1 MTVKGLENIGII
13 QETGI
18 QKRINAHSTC
28 QVSLFLENDETLSK
42 LKGKV
47 GMEVCIEDEDRIYMR
62 GTVREI
68 SFDRVFSGSRVAIHI
83 VSFSDKVDR
92 NRNRRV
98 FQNTRK
104 KYGDIISELNS
115 GACCFQITDHA
126 LAELQEPLLILQE
139 DRTDFEFVR
148 SIAQNCGRYL
158 FVNDTDRKCILSI
171 GVDCGA
177 ESRKLSEENV
187 IKYSAVLTETNEKIR
202 IKTHEYLEFGKT
214 MAYEGQ
220 VYVIIAVTICH
231 KNGSTEFEY
240 TLEKKNGKVMSD
252 RDYISTWLGRA
263 KVTDTADPEHM
274 GRIQVSFLEY
284 EDSTEKDK
292 MWIPYLPC
300 LTEKEQGIVLIPG
313 SGEIVHV
320 FCKRG
325 VCYSDGCVRETA
337 LAEKIRDIAGRSIL
351 LKDKYI
357 SFQEEKAELEAFAGR
372 IRIEE
377 GEFMLS
383 NADGGIKIEKDRM
396 LIKNGNSKLNMNDSL
411 IQLLA
416 DRNIDIKS
424 DRINFDGE
432 SKISAKTSSFDVG

>member
-13 QETGI
+13 QEIGI
-18 QKRINAHSTC
+18 QKKINTHSIC

-42 LKGKV
+42 LKEKIGV
-47 GMEVCIEDEDRIYMR
+47 EVCIEDEDRIYMR
-62 GTVREI
+62 GAVREI
-68 SFDRVFSGSRVAIHI
+68 SFDRVFSGSRAVIHI
-83 VSFSDKVDR
+83 VSFSDKADR

-98 FQNTRK
+98 FQNTKK
-104 KYGDIISELNS
+104 KYSDIISELNS
-115 GACCFQITDHA
+115 DACFFQITDQE

-177 ESRKLSEENV
+177 EGRKLSEENV

-202 IKTHEYLEFGKT
+202 IKTHDYLEFGKT

-220 VYVIIAVTICH
+220 VYVITAVTICH

-240 TLEKKNGKVMSD
+240 TLEKQNGKMSD

-300 LTEKEQGIVLIPG
+300 LTEKEQGIVLIPE
-313 SGEIVHV
+313 SGETVHV
-320 FCKRG
+320 FCKGG

-337 LAEKIRDIAGRSIL
+337 LAEKIRDVAGRSIL

-357 SFQEEKAELEAFAGR
+357 SFQDKKAELEVFAGK
-372 IRIEE
+372 IQIDE

-383 NADGGIKIEKDRM
+383 NSGGEIKIEKDRM